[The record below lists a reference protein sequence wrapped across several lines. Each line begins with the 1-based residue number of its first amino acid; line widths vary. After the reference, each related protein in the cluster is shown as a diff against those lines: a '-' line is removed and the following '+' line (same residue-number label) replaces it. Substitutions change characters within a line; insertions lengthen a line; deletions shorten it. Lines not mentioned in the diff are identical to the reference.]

1 MSALLDVNFLVALAW
16 PNHIHH
22 EAAVHW
28 FEGNHKGGWATCPL
42 TQSGFVRVSSNQK
55 AVPDARTPMEAI
67 VLLRQLTVLDS
78 HEFWADKVAIVSS
91 EYVDAG
97 RIAGYRQVTDAHL
110 LALARGN
117 GGRLVTFDG
126 GIGNVCSED
135 VAADSLIVL
144 PIDLPSSP

>member
-1 MSALLDVNFLVALAW
+1 MSALLDVNFLVSLAW

-28 FEGNHKGGWATCPL
+28 FEGNHERGWATCPL

-55 AVPDARTPMEAI
+55 IIPEARTPMEAI
-67 VLLRQLTVLDS
+67 VLLGQLTALES
-78 HEFWADKVAIVSS
+78 HEFWVDKIAIASS

-97 RIAGYRQVTDAHL
+97 RIVGYRQVTDAHL
-110 LALARGN
+110 LALARDN
-117 GGRLVTFDG
+117 GGKLVTFDG

-135 VAADSLIVL
+135 VAADALIVL
-144 PIDLPSSP
+144 SIDLPS